1 MPAPRLEF
9 EPPLGEIAAAV
20 RNAGGRAVV
29 VGGWV
34 RDHLLGI
41 RSKDV
46 DVEVFGLDAARLE
59 SLLGGFGKVHAVGR
73 AFGVFRVGDV
83 DVDFSL
89 PRRDS
94 KRGPGHRGFD
104 VAPDPSL
111 DFAEAARRRDLT
123 VNSIGIDP
131 LTGEVLDPHGG
142 RGDLERRVLRA
153 TDPARFPEDPLRGLR
168 VAQLA
173 ARLEM
178 APDGELIALCRGLD
192 LAELSGERVF
202 EEFRKLL
209 LRAARPSLGFKVL
222 EDTGLLR
229 FFPELDALRGVP
241 QDPEWHPEGDVWV
254 HTLMVLDVAAS
265 LRGAGGEY
273 RGGPD
278 PEHEARTAATTASLH
293 VDEAGEGGSGCVA
306 RLAPTPGSPHGNGAG
321 NDVGDGAGENG
332 MNRVSRIAAA
342 STLSHDGGAG
352 DAGEDLALM
361 FGALCHDLGKPAT
374 TEPIGGRIRSRGH
387 DVEGIAPTCT
397 LLARMRAPGALVER
411 VAALVEHHLAP
422 ALFTRNGATA
432 KGYRRLARKL
442 ERAGASIELLVKV
455 ARADHLGRT
464 TDDALA
470 GRFDA
475 GDAFL
480 AAART
485 CRVEHAAPRDVVL
498 GRHLI
503 ARGWRPAPAS
513 LLSSNGAATSRTKR
527 AGPTRTGSSI
537 ACSPKADPGSSLGS
551 AGAGPRTGSGVSR
564 SNAPAAS
571 CFTVHCDHG
580 RQAHELRDTE
590 TLETGKSCP

>member
-1 MPAPRLEF
+1 MSGAGPVRNFRAAGSPGRATITMADHEPKQTTMSTLRLELD
-9 EPPLGEIAAAV
+9 PPIHEIATAV
-20 RNAGGRAVV
+20 RDAGGRAVV

-34 RDHLLGI
+34 RDHLLGA

-46 DVEVFGLDAARLE
+46 DVEVFGLDVARLE
-59 SLLGGFGKVHAVGR
+59 SLLAGFGKVHTVGR

-111 DFAEAARRRDLT
+111 DFAQAARRRDLT

-131 LTGEVLDPHGG
+131 LTAEVLDPHGG

-178 APDGELIALCRGLD
+178 APDGELIVLCGALD
-192 LAELSGERVF
+192 LGELSGERVF

-209 LRAARPSLGFKVL
+209 LRAAKPSLGFKVL
-222 EDTGLLR
+222 EGTRLLR

-254 HTLMVLDVAAS
+254 HTLMVLDVAAT
-265 LRGAGGEY
+265 LRNGE
-273 RGGPD
+273 
-278 PEHEARTAATTASLH
+278 
-293 VDEAGEGGSGCVA
+293 
-306 RLAPTPGSPHGNGAG
+306 
-321 NDVGDGAGENG
+321 
-332 MNRVSRIAAA
+332 
-342 STLSHDGGAG
+342 
-352 DAGEDLALM
+352 EDLALM
-361 FGALCHDLGKPAT
+361 LGALCHDLGKPVT
-374 TEPIGGRIRSRGH
+374 TVRAGGRIRSPRH
-387 DVEGIAPTCT
+387 DVEGIAPTRS
-397 LLARMRAPGALVER
+397 LLARMRAPGALVDQ

-422 ALFTRNGATA
+422 ALFTRNGAAA

-442 ERAGASIELLVKV
+442 ERAGVGMELLVRA

-464 TDDALA
+464 TADALA

-480 AAART
+480 AAARAHS
-485 CRVEHAAPRDVVL
+485 VEHAAPRDVVL

-503 ARGWRPAPAS
+503 ARGRQPGPGFAPI
-513 LLSSNGAATSRTKR
+513 LER
-527 AGPTRTGSSI
+527 
-537 ACSPKADPGSSLGS
+537 C
-551 AGAGPRTGSGVSR
+551 
-564 SNAPAAS
+564 
-571 CFTVHCDHG
+571 
-580 RQAHELRDTE
+580 RDVQD
-590 TLETGKSCP
+590 ETGWTDPDRILDRVLAGC

>member
-1 MPAPRLEF
+1 MPTLHLEPD
-9 EPPLGEIAAAV
+9 PPIHEIATAV
-20 RNAGGRAVV
+20 RDAGGRAVV

-34 RDHLLGI
+34 RDHLLGV

-46 DVEVFGLDAARLE
+46 DVEVFGLDVARLE
-59 SLLGGFGKVHAVGR
+59 SLLAGFGKVHAVGR

-111 DFAEAARRRDLT
+111 DFAQAALRRDLT

-131 LTGEVLDPHGG
+131 LTTEVLDPHGG

-178 APDGELIALCRGLD
+178 APDDELIALCGTLD
-192 LAELSGERVF
+192 LGELSGERVF

-209 LRAARPSLGFKVL
+209 LRAAKPSLGFKVL
-222 EDTGLLR
+222 EGTGLLR

-265 LRGAGGEY
+265 LRSEGADEPDHAARPGAATVPLH
-273 RGGPD
+273 RGGAVEP
-278 PEHEARTAATTASLH
+278 AF
-293 VDEAGEGGSGCVA
+293 
-306 RLAPTPGSPHGNGAG
+306 
-321 NDVGDGAGENG
+321 
-332 MNRVSRIAAA
+332 
-342 STLSHDGGAG
+342 SHDGDSGK
-352 DAGEDLALM
+352 DAPEPAPAAVSPHARGGEDLALM
-361 FGALCHDLGKPAT
+361 LGALCHDLGKPAT
-374 TEPIGGRIRSRGH
+374 TERIDGRIRSRGH
-387 DVEGIAPTCT
+387 DVAGIAPTRA
-397 LLARMRAPGALVER
+397 LLGRMRAPCALVDR

-422 ALFTRNGATA
+422 ALFIGNGAAA

-442 ERAGASIELLVKV
+442 ERSGVSLELLVRV

-464 TDDALA
+464 TADALA
-470 GRFDA
+470 GCFDA
-475 GDAFL
+475 GDTFL
-480 AAART
+480 AAARAHS
-485 CRVEHAAPRDVVL
+485 VEQAAPRDAVL

-503 ARGWRPAPAS
+503 ARGLQPGPGFAPI
-513 LLSSNGAATSRTKR
+513 LER
-527 AGPTRTGSSI
+527 
-537 ACSPKADPGSSLGS
+537 C
-551 AGAGPRTGSGVSR
+551 
-564 SNAPAAS
+564 
-571 CFTVHCDHG
+571 
-580 RQAHELRDTE
+580 RDVQD
-590 TLETGKSCP
+590 ETGWTDPDRILDRVLAEG

>member
-1 MPAPRLEF
+1 MPAPRLAF

-20 RNAGGRAVV
+20 RDAGGRAVV

-46 DVEVFGLDAARLE
+46 DVEVFGLDVARLE

-94 KRGPGHRGFD
+94 KSGPGHRGFD

-131 LTGEVLDPHGG
+131 LTAEVLDPHGG

-178 APDGELIALCRGLD
+178 APNGELIALCRGLD

-209 LRAARPSLGFKVL
+209 LRAAKPSLGFRVL

-241 QDPEWHPEGDVWV
+241 QDPEWHPEGDVWT

-265 LRGAGGEY
+265 LRGGTGEY
-273 RGGPD
+273 D
-278 PEHEARTAATTASLH
+278 PERAIRPETAPARGRDENDPERANRPAAGPARGAAT
-293 VDEAGEGGSGCVA
+293 
-306 RLAPTPGSPHGNGAG
+306 
-321 NDVGDGAGENG
+321 GDG
-332 MNRVSRIAAA
+332 
-342 STLSHDGGAG
+342 
-352 DAGEDLALM
+352 GEDLALM

-374 TEPIGGRIRSRGH
+374 TERIGGRIRSRGH

-442 ERAGASIELLVKV
+442 ERAGASLELLVKV

-464 TDDALA
+464 TADALA

-480 AAART
+480 AAARA

-503 ARGWRPAPAS
+503 ARGWRPGPGFAPV
-513 LLSSNGAATSRTKR
+513 LER
-527 AGPTRTGSSI
+527 
-537 ACSPKADPGSSLGS
+537 C
-551 AGAGPRTGSGVSR
+551 
-564 SNAPAAS
+564 
-571 CFTVHCDHG
+571 
-580 RQAHELRDTE
+580 RDVQD
-590 TLETGKSCP
+590 ETGWTDPDRILDRALAEG